1 MASEE
6 LVRRGKTKDV
16 YKLPNGLYRFQFKDD
31 VTGHEDGKI
40 DPGGNAVV
48 GKVTGMGAACLRMTN
63 YLFTKIAQAGIP
75 THFVEADL
83 NAGTM
88 TIKPAALFKEGVEVI
103 VRYVATGSF
112 VRRYGLYAKE
122 GMQFPGGL
130 VELTLKDDERGDPLI
145 TDDALSALGIM
156 TFEQIRTVKEMA
168 LKAAGVVRDVLKADG
183 LTLYDLKFEFGVVDG
198 NVALIDEASPGS
210 MRAYKGDKRV
220 EGVELAGHF
229 KD

>member
-16 YKLPNGLYRFQFKDD
+16 YRLPNGLYRFHFKDD

-48 GKVTGMGAACLRMTN
+48 GKVTGMGEACLRMTKH
-63 YLFTKIAQAGIP
+63 LFAKIAHAGIP
-75 THFVEADL
+75 THFVEADAK
-83 NAGTM
+83 AGTI
-88 TIKPAALFKEGVEVI
+88 TVKPASMFGQGVEGV

-112 VRRYGLYAKE
+112 VRRYGLYVKE
-122 GMQFPGGL
+122 GMMFPAGL

-145 TDDALSALGIM
+145 TEDTLAALGIM
-156 TFEQIRTVKEMA
+156 KPDEIRTVKEMA
-168 LKAAGVVRDVLKADG
+168 LKAAGVVRDVLSAEG
-183 LTLYDLKFEFGVVDG
+183 LTLYDLKFEFGLVDG
-198 NVALIDEASPGS
+198 KVALVDESSPGS
-210 MRAYKGDKRV
+210 MRVYKGDEKLEALV
-220 EGVELAGHF
+220 LAGYF